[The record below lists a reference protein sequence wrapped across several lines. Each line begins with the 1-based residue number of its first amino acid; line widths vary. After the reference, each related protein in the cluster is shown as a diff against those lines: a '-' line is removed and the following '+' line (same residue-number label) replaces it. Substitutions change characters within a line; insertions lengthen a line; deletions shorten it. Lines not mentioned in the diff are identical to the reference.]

1 MAGEDNRYNR
11 FTRNANTAE
20 ESNTTYK
27 YAAFLPIPV
36 VLSLILFLIG
46 FVTPGWSGMKIDG
59 TFYGSGL
66 WYDYVCHVGSD
77 CETKEFAHMVVGG
90 ELAEKAAEKSVLK
103 YRVMAC
109 FALVLQINATILT
122 LLARVPK
129 TNFKQY
135 LFTFISIC
143 DFCLFLSAVFSLV
156 TSGMHAHQIIKAY
169 NVYKK
174 YKHLFVGESS
184 FTFPYCLFLFG
195 IGGIISALTMLF
207 IMRAFCSKRM
217 TVNRPIE
224 STIQMSTRAV
234 QMS

>member
-66 WYDYVCHVGSD
+66 WYDYVCHAGSD
-77 CETKEFAHMVVGG
+77 CETKEFAHMVKRLLKIRFEISSDGMFRLGLPNKCNNLDIVG
-90 ELAEKAAEKSVLK
+90 S
-103 YRVMAC
+103 
-109 FALVLQINATILT
+109 T
-122 LLARVPK
+122 
-129 TNFKQY
+129 
-135 LFTFISIC
+135 
-143 DFCLFLSAVFSLV
+143 VFSLV
-156 TSGMHAHQIIKAY
+156 TSGMNAHQIIKAY

-184 FTFPYCLFLFG
+184 LTFPYCLFLFG

-217 TVNRPIE
+217 TVKAPYRCLRVLFKCLKTGNSILNRFGE
-224 STIQMSTRAV
+224 HV
-234 QMS
+234 N